1 MSNENLPQ
9 TDASRLTPRFLVLAG
24 LFIAFLVASNIIAV
38 KLISVFGLVLPAA
51 VVIFPVTYLF
61 GDVLTE
67 VYGYRKTRMIIWMG
81 FGANLIVVGAILLAG
96 VIPAAPI
103 WTGQPAYTAILGQT
117 PRLLLGSFTAYLV
130 GEFLNSMVL
139 SRLKLATKGRWLWT
153 RTIGSTLIGQGAD
166 SAIFISI
173 AFAAVVPSHILLQMI
188 LTQWLFKVAYEIA
201 ATPLT
206 YLIVGYL
213 KRSDRVDAFDYNIN
227 LNPLRVF
234 ET

>member
-1 MSNENLPQ
+1 MSNENSPQ

-81 FGANLIVVGAILLAG
+81 FGANLIVVGAIVLAG
-96 VIPAAPI
+96 AIPAAPI

>member
-1 MSNENLPQ
+1 MSNENSPQ

-81 FGANLIVVGAILLAG
+81 FGANLIVVGAIVLAG